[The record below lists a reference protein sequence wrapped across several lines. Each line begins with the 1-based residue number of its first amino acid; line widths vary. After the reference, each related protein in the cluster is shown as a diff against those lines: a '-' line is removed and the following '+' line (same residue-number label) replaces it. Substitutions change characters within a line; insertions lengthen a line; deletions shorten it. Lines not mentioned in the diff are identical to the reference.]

1 MVCPFITKNIY
12 LIKSITVL
20 SFVQIKRIAYRRRIF
35 DVINAI
41 LKNTQG
47 YIAINAEYESKFA
60 ALLWIKV
67 KISQVGRKQQRNKQK
82 NEEYG
87 NALKNIVDLQLIR
100 RFILDISKTVYWCV
114 KCKRKPF

>member
-1 MVCPFITKNIY
+1 MFETKFVGKIKDPDLWRPVHCIIYVWKMVCPFITKNIY

-67 KISQVGRKQQRNKQK
+67 KISQVGQNNKETNKRTK
-82 NEEYG
+82 NM
-87 NALKNIVDLQLIR
+87 ATLLK
-100 RFILDISKTVYWCV
+100 IL
-114 KCKRKPF
+114 

>member
-12 LIKSITVL
+12 LIKSITVV

-67 KISQVGRKQQRNKQK
+67 KISQVGQNNKETNKRTK
-82 NEEYG
+82 NM
-87 NALKNIVDLQLIR
+87 ATLLK
-100 RFILDISKTVYWCV
+100 IL
-114 KCKRKPF
+114 